1 MIYRYIL
8 IHIKYPVI
16 YFKDLGSFVKFILK
30 HTRPQIPQMTL
41 LGRKGKAGC
50 MTIPGD
56 KLYYKIIIVKC
67 DINRKQNQP
76 FD

>member
-1 MIYRYIL
+1 MIYRCIS

-41 LGRKGKAGC
+41 LVRKGRAGS

-56 KLYYKIIIVKC
+56 KLYYKITVTKC
-67 DINRKQNQP
+67 DINRKKNQP